1 MFTKKALIIAVAVL
15 AVSANA
21 AREITPQEP
30 ALVNGCYQISNAEE
44 LYGFSQMMYDWAGEY
59 GDSFYGCAELT
70 QDITVNAN
78 VFKNGTLN
86 NADTANFATWIPIRN
101 FLGTFDGKGHT
112 IYGLYYNSEGEHTRE
127 YYRLDEAASR
137 LRVGFFRDIKGDSYK
152 DTVIIKNLHI
162 KDAYFKA
169 YHEIGGIT
177 GMVDYATLIISGC
190 SVDGVIEGWEAL
202 GGFVGHQEKDLEDDS
217 RDYDGFI
224 TRQIGELVIIS
235 NSYNRMSINGDE
247 YVGGFVGYAEDDI
260 VMMNVYNVGSITAN
274 QNAGGIIG
282 EGKKFAYLFNVYN
295 AGAVVSTDDYD
306 SGKPIV
312 GSVWE
317 GVAENN
323 WTYYDNVLYLG
334 SEQNDSYGI
343 PVSAEDFENGAVAK
357 VLHDYKFSYF
367 DGLFDVDGSIWGQK
381 VGVDLLPNFSG
392 VIENATSATIVLSL
406 DTGSTTLWTKQIPPG
421 FRYKLPVVERSGYKL
436 LGWYDNAEFSG
447 DSVTHVPETQT
458 TDVKYWGHY
467 ERKYKV
473 TLEMEDA
480 TVDSAYQVDSYVY
493 MVGAKLPTF
502 VSRKGYVFAGWYTNE
517 ELNGAAVDSISA
529 TATGDT
535 TFYAKWLEIKTPV
548 KDVDGCYAIS
558 DAAELYGFAAIVNG
572 TDGYA
577 KEKAACGKLTKDI
590 VVNEN
595 VLNSDGS
602 LNKVLAAGFMQ
613 WNPLDSFA
621 GIFDGNMHTIS
632 GLYVQENPLQDFSG
646 KGMGFVGSTYGSK
659 KVPTVVK
666 NIGIVNSYFLSNFA
680 DVGAIVGNCLRS
692 GELYVYSYTEI
703 KNSYSTSTVISNYAN
718 VGGVVGSVKD
728 AHLEIENCYNIG
740 YLQGF
745 VRQRCGGIVGYT
757 NDGSTVFITNCYSA
771 GNIVA
776 PRPAPIANGRER
788 LGYYICVWVE
798 NSYYLNSLAS
808 GTTNSS
814 FGKPMTAELLK
825 NGAVA
830 LLLHEGSNGTIWGQN
845 VGVDDHPVFSGE
857 VKNADGAK
865 KSVTF
870 HTIEGDTAKYFNY
883 YIPGYSKRLPDEDD
897 VTAPHMDFL
906 GWYDNAKFNGDV
918 VEEIS
923 ENATGDLDFYAK
935 LEPHLYRV
943 HTAGLRLVSK
953 TFLYTPTGAV
963 EGVDEDKGYKYGEKI
978 TLKAITEEGYCFSYW
993 YDDAENHNPM
1003 RTIMVASDTSIR
1015 AIFEESDS
1023 ACPEYSSSSE
1033 ELSSS
1038 SSEPASS
1045 SSVESSSS
1053 SAKSHSSS
1061 SVLRSS
1067 SSIKSSSSKSKSS
1080 SSIKS
1085 SSSKS
1090 KSSSS
1095 AKSGSS
1101 TKSSS
1106 SSKKGKSALPT
1117 VAVVPQFS
1125 VEVVGRDIRVSGA
1138 FDARSYAL
1146 LDMQGRVLR
1155 RGPVTG
1161 VSFAIPVDRA
1171 GTYFV
1176 RIGNGMQRVSVK

>member
-44 LYGFSQMMYDWAGEY
+44 LYGFSQMMYDWVYEH

-78 VFKNGTLN
+78 VFKNGALN
-86 NADTANFATWIPIRN
+86 NADTANFAAWTPIEN

-112 IYGLYYNSEGEHTRE
+112 IYGLYYNSEGEYQKENNKFE
-127 YYRLDEAASR
+127 YAHNSIA
-137 LRVGFFRDIKGDSYK
+137 VGFFKKIYGDSYN
-152 DTVIIKNLHI
+152 DTVTIKNLHI

-169 YHEIGGIT
+169 YHMIGGIT

-190 SVDGVIEGWEAL
+190 SVDGAIDGWSGL
-202 GGFVGHQEKDLEDDS
+202 GGFVGFQ
-217 RDYDGFI
+217 DGNV
-224 TRQIGELVIIS
+224 LIIS
-235 NSYNRMSINGDE
+235 DSYNSMSINGDG
-247 YVGGFVGYAEDDI
+247 YVGGIIGATDDD
-260 VMMNVYNVGSITAN
+260 VFMMNVYNVGSITAN
-274 QNAGGIIG
+274 QNVGGIIG
-282 EGKKFAYLFNVYN
+282 EGKYLAYLFNIFN
-295 AGAVVSTDDYD
+295 AGAVVSTIDYD

-334 SEQNDSYGI
+334 SEQNDAYGI
-343 PVSAEDFENGAVAK
+343 PISAEVFENGAVAK
-357 VLHDYKFSYF
+357 VLHDYKISYF
-367 DGLFDVDGSIWGQK
+367 GGQIDVDGSIWGQK
-381 VGVDLLPNFSG
+381 VGTDPLPNFSG
-392 VIENATSATIVLSL
+392 SISGELSFDVITLSL
-406 DTGSTTLWTKQIPPG
+406 DTGSAVPWTKQIPRG
-421 FRYKLPVVERSGYKL
+421 FRYRLPNVEREGYAL
-436 LGWYDNAEFSG
+436 LGWYDNAKFSG
-447 DSVTHVPETQT
+447 DSVTHIPETQT

-480 TVDSAYQVDSYVY
+480 TVHPHDQVDSYLY
-493 MVGAKLPTF
+493 TVGAKLPVY
-502 VSRKGYVFAGWYTNE
+502 VSRQGYVFAGWYENE
-517 ELNGAAVDSISA
+517 DLSGKPVANISA
-529 TATGDT
+529 TATGDK
-535 TFYAKWLEIKTPV
+535 TFYAKWLKIKTPT
-548 KDVDGCYAIS
+548 KESDGCYAIS

-572 TDGYA
+572 TNGKA

-602 LNKVLAAGFMQ
+602 LNMADTAGFMQ

-632 GLYVQENPLQDFSG
+632 GLYAKEDIMTYSYDRG
-646 KGMGFVGSTYGSK
+646 IGFVGSAYGTGDDPIVIKNVGIIGSYFYSFLAYAGGILG
-659 KVPTVVK
+659 KVLDSEPDYLITH
-666 NIGIVNSYFLSNFA
+666 IQNSYN
-680 DVGAIVGNCLRS
+680 
-692 GELYVYSYTEI
+692 
-703 KNSYSTSTVISNYAN
+703 TSTVVGYAE
-718 VGGVVGSVKD
+718 S
-728 AHLEIENCYNIG
+728 A
-740 YLQGF
+740 
-745 VRQRCGGIVGYT
+745 GGIVGGVSGTLEVDNCY
-757 NDGSTVFITNCYSA
+757 NLGLVLGSTIYDDPAGGIVGQVTYAAAAYISNSYSA
-771 GNIVA
+771 GKIVA
-776 PRPAPIANGRER
+776 RQWTPIVSGKVRIGNAV
-788 LGYYICVWVE
+788 YVDVT
-798 NSYYLNSLAS
+798 NSYYLDSLAS
-808 GTTNSS
+808 QTPDDTL
-814 FGKPMTAELLK
+814 GKPVTAELLR

-830 LLLHEGSNGTIWGQN
+830 LLLHDGWGGSIWGQN
-845 VGVDDHPVFSGE
+845 VGVDDHPVLSGE

-865 KSVTF
+865 SSVTF
-870 HTIEGDTAKYFNY
+870 HTIKSDTAKYYDY
-883 YIPGYSKRLPDEDD
+883 YIPGYSKMLPYKSE

-923 ENATGDLDFYAK
+923 EDATGDLDFYAK
-935 LEPHLYRV
+935 WEPHLYKVR
-943 HTAGLRLVSK
+943 TIGLREDRT
-953 TFLYTPTGAV
+953 TFTIYYTPVGTV
-963 EGVDEDKGYKYGEKI
+963 EGVDEDKGYKYGEEI
-978 TLKAITEEGYCFSYW
+978 TLKAVTEEGHCFSYW
-993 YDDAENHNPM
+993 EDDTENHNPV
-1003 RTIMVASDTSIR
+1003 RTIVVASDTLFR
-1015 AIFEESDS
+1015 AFFVKSDT

-1053 SAKSHSSS
+1053 SAKSPSSS

-1067 SSIKSSSSKSKSS
+1067 SSSVSPKSSSSGKSP
-1080 SSIKS
+1080 
-1085 SSSKS
+1085 
-1090 KSSSS
+1090 
-1095 AKSGSS
+1095 
-1101 TKSSS
+1101 KSSS
-1106 SSKKGKSALPT
+1106 SSKKVRKDGLIT
-1117 VAVVPQFS
+1117 VAQALRFS